1 MALPKDHSG
10 WTNRGYLPHYDKP
23 GLVQAVTFRLADS
36 LPKSKRDEWEHLI
49 ENTAD
54 HEHVRLIEHY
64 LDQGAGSC
72 ILRQSECA
80 EIVQDALLYFHEQR
94 YRLIAWCVMPNHVH
108 VLFQTFHG
116 YTLGKTIHSW
126 KTFTTR
132 EINKCLQRAG
142 PLWQEDYFDTFMRD
156 DEHQHTEKDYIEGN
170 PVKTGLIRRAIDWPW
185 SSASKRRSASM
196 ASAYS
201 PCFLSVSGCAKSPL

>member
-10 WTNRGYLPHYDKP
+10 WTDRGYLPHYDKP

-36 LPKSKRDEWEHLI
+36 LPKSKRSEWEHILDITDDAERIRQI
-49 ENTAD
+49 E
-54 HEHVRLIEHY
+54 RY

-72 ILRQSECA
+72 ILRQPACA
-80 EIVQDALLYFHEQR
+80 EIVQNALLHFDGTR

-108 VLFQTFHG
+108 VLFETFPGHP
-116 YTLGKTIHSW
+116 LGKVVHSW

-132 EINKCLQRAG
+132 EINKHLNRSG

-156 DEHQHTEKDYIEGN
+156 DEQQWSEKDYIEGN
-170 PVKTGLIRRAIDWPW
+170 PVNAGLVSRATDWPW
-185 SSASKRRSASM
+185 GSAARSASM
-196 ASAYS
+196 AEPTRLIDGDS
-201 PCFLSVSGCAKSPL
+201 